1 MLHLQNWFPKYF
13 HHAFPVSAQKPLD
26 KVVTA
31 EFFLVKMSPK
41 KRKDSE
47 TTLMHIP
54 IGTTEVAINP
64 SDDHPPSKASALSIP
79 LDVYNLTNGQHM
91 KTCTLFAKIHFTPIS
106 QVMIVYVC
114 TYLRNELSK
123 LLKFALAKKLH
134 FLFTDF
140 LLHCF
145 SEKFQ

>member
-1 MLHLQNWFPKYF
+1 MFF
-13 HHAFPVSAQKPLD
+13 SVSAQKPLD

-106 QVMIVYVC
+106 QVIIVYVVPILE
-114 TYLRNELSK
+114 TN
-123 LLKFALAKKLH
+123 
-134 FLFTDF
+134 FLN
-140 LLHCF
+140 C
-145 SEKFQ
+145 